1 MKTLL
6 VLLPAKFLQCMS
18 CSNCVILFYE
28 KTILLSVTITLKM
41 KSEVSFFFK
50 PTTLWFQDQ
59 SRVVENLIK
68 LSQDQQEFYLSF
80 VTFLF
85 ILFLYCLSFSFE
97 FEQSQTTQNI
107 SSEKHF
113 YTTKSN
119 TSGNVLSWVSINQL

>member
-1 MKTLL
+1 
-6 VLLPAKFLQCMS
+6 
-18 CSNCVILFYE
+18 
-28 KTILLSVTITLKM
+28 M